1 MNEHLTNEQYFSKET
16 AERLPS
22 ESRRRQLMVAELK
35 ELKQRKSELQKE
47 LDDFINSVEYGVEP
61 TAEQIAEYCRITD
74 KMDSVSTSICFL
86 KMDIERLDAGET
98 LADIYRSTFGA

>member
-1 MNEHLTNEQYFSKET
+1 MRTNEINDGYFSKET

-22 ESRRRQLMVAELK
+22 ESRRRELLCQEVMELK
-35 ELKQRKSELQKE
+35 AERAKFQKE

-74 KMDSVSTSICFL
+74 EIDELGCSIAWRNR
-86 KMDIERLDAGET
+86 DIERLDAGET
-98 LADIYRSTFGA
+98 LADIYRSIFG